1 MDSLPILVPLLGG
14 VFAVFTCI
22 TCCTTHNVRR
32 EQRLL
37 GERCTQLETQLA
49 ALGSRATAVQIPIQ
63 PSYTTQPPPIR
74 PSQPQVIL
82 QPYSYPTFPYA
93 TAPPPPQQQLPVPTK
108 YTV

>member
-14 VFAVFTCI
+14 IVAVFTCI

-49 ALGSRATAVQIPIQ
+49 ALGSRAMAVQMPT
-63 PSYTTQPPPIR
+63 YTTQPPPIR
-74 PSQPQVIL
+74 PPQPQVIL

-93 TAPPPPQQQLPVPTK
+93 TAPPPPQQLPVPTK

>member
-37 GERCTQLETQLA
+37 ADRFTQLETQLA

-63 PSYTTQPPPIR
+63 PSYTTHPPPIR
-74 PSQPQVIL
+74 PALPQVVL
-82 QPYSYPTFPYA
+82 QPFSYSAYPYA
-93 TAPPPPQQQLPVPTK
+93 TAPPPPQQQPAPTK
-108 YTV
+108 FTV

>member
-37 GERCTQLETQLA
+37 ADRCTQMETQLA

-74 PSQPQVIL
+74 QPQTPYVL
-82 QPYSYPTFPYA
+82 QPFSYSAYSYA
-93 TAPPPPQQQLPVPTK
+93 TAPPPQQQPPTK